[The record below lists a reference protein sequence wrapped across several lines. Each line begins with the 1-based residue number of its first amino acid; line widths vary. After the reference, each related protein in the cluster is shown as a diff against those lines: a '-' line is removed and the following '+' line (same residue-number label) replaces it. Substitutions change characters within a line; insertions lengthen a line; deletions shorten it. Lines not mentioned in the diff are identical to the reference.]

1 MTKILMRKE
10 IDCNVIRLQFI
21 ELMKLTGRPHAV
33 HEKQVLVFFVTFV
46 PPVEEVF
53 VGWLLYVF
61 RAISEIKRVD
71 LDRAKL
77 EVFPFQ
83 RCAGCQ
89 LSLKLKKQ
97 RFDLSPK
104 IKAHSEYEGGP
115 RETR

>member
-1 MTKILMRKE
+1 MHLSERQNCPYRFLQYILYQIHFAQSKVVTKILMRKE

-77 EVFPFQ
+77 EVFP
-83 RCAGCQ
+83 
-89 LSLKLKKQ
+89 
-97 RFDLSPK
+97 
-104 IKAHSEYEGGP
+104 
-115 RETR
+115 